1 MLFEEDKYRFMHAAL
16 KEAEKAFEKDEVPIG
31 AVVVHNGKIIGRG
44 HNQTESLN
52 DATAHAEMI
61 AITSASA
68 TLGSKFLDECEI
80 FITAEPCLM
89 CSGAIILSRISK
101 IYFGTFEPKFGAAG
115 SVYDVFGNK
124 NGLEIY
130 SGLMADES
138 RNLLHAFFSKM
149 R

>member
-16 KEAEKAFEKDEVPIG
+16 KEAEKAFEKEEVPIG

-44 HNQTESLN
+44 HNQTETLN

-68 TLGSKFLDECEI
+68 TLNSKFLDDCEL

-89 CSGAIILSRISK
+89 CSGAIILSRIPK
-101 IYFGTFEPKFGAAG
+101 VYFGTFEPKFGAAG
-115 SVYDVFGNK
+115 SVHNVLGK
-124 NGLEIY
+124 ANGIEIY
-130 SGLMADES
+130 SGLLADES
-138 RNLLHAFFSKM
+138 KSLLKAFFNQL